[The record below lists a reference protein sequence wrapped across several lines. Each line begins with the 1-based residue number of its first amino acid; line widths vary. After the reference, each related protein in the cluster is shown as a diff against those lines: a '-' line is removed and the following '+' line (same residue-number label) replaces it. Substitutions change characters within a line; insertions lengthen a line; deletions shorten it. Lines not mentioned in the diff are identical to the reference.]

1 MKTTT
6 ASTTALAVL
15 TALIAGWAQPGL
27 AQEVDVPSGFVHQG
41 YIEVDG
47 QPFSGTGDFYFAIVE
62 SFFGNNVWT
71 NDGSQLTTSNRPD
84 TPVSLEVNEGIYSV
98 SIGDGGDTDILDLSA
113 LDVAVPKLRVW
124 FDDGTNGVQQ
134 LTPDQ
139 ELHSV
144 PFARAADTANDVRG
158 EITVDKVNYT
168 NPRTHVH
175 TIPPTAFHPTD
186 NEESFSVTAERVTTG
201 GGASLYAPA
210 ALPDGATITRMRVAG
225 SNANPDDPF
234 NIDLVA
240 VEAAPSPTTSSVAST
255 FLNPLS
261 GDVIVTEDGINEQVG
276 PDTAY
281 SIVTSQPGLTLEG
294 NMELFWVQVEYTLP
308 EAR

>member
-1 MKTTT
+1 MRTITTT
-6 ASTTALAVL
+6 IISLGMLALMVSSTISATAQN
-15 TALIAGWAQPGL
+15 I
-27 AQEVDVPSGFVHQG
+27 DVPSGFVHQG
-41 YIEVDG
+41 YVEVNG
-47 QPFSGTGDFYFAIVE
+47 QPFDGTGDFYFAIVE

-84 TPVSLEVNEGIYSV
+84 SPVSLEVNGGVYSV
-98 SIGDGGDTDILDLSA
+98 SIGDAGQTGALDLSA
-113 LDVAVPKLRVW
+113 LDVPVPKLRVW

-158 EITVDKVNYT
+158 EITADKLNYT
-168 NPRTHVH
+168 SPRTHVL

-225 SNANPDDPF
+225 SNDYPDDVF
-234 NIDLVA
+234 NVELVSL
-240 VEAAPSPTTSSVAST
+240 EATPSPSTNTVAST
-255 FLNPLS
+255 FFNPSS
-261 GDVIVTEDGINEQVG
+261 GDLIVTEDGINELVDA
-276 PDTAY
+276 DTAY
-281 SIVTSQPGLTLEG
+281 SIVTSQPGLTFEG
-294 NMELFWVQVEYTLP
+294 NMEIYWVKIEYTLT
-308 EAR
+308 EAP